1 MGNHILT
8 KLLDINI
15 GSFYDFNLAFTHKR
29 KWRNNTSRLNSN
41 KPKKSTHHHIY
52 TRRGR
57 GCHIFKI
64 VRDKTEI

>member
-1 MGNHILT
+1 MFLAGI
-8 KLLDINI
+8 DI
-15 GSFYDFNLAFTHKR
+15 GSFYHFNLAFTHKR
-29 KWRNNTSRLNSN
+29 NWGNNTSRLNSN

-57 GCHIFKI
+57 GCLIFKI